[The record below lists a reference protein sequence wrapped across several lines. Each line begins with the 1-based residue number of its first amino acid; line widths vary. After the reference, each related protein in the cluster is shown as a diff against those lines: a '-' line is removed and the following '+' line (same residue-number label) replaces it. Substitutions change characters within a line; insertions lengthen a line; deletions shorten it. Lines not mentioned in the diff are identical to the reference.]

1 MTKEEW
7 LEKYSLSEDSNLIY
21 GSGQAYQIKFFED
34 LAKKL
39 NLELTYES
47 FHHSKSV
54 PLPVVSLKISD
65 NGKIYIRNNF
75 HNFECVYK
83 GPSLKIDPGVLYE
96 LKDEEWYQK
105 EIERARN
112 YMKGRRGALRHPP
125 DFSTLDWYEE
135 WSSGKLERLDEET
148 LIRVPCLYLEG
159 ISRVLD
165 MRIGCYSCVANS
177 ELFGW
182 SNWGAWESLED
193 QIRHLM
199 NAWRVVVTD

>member
-1 MTKEEW
+1 MTKKEW

-21 GSGQAYQIKFFED
+21 GSGQAYQINFFEN

-39 NLELTYES
+39 KLELTYEEV
-47 FHHSKSV
+47 HYSKSV
-54 PLPVVSLKISD
+54 PLPVISLTVSN
-65 NGKIYIRNNF
+65 NGKLYIRNNF
-75 HNFECVYK
+75 YNFECVYK

-105 EIERARN
+105 EIERSRN
-112 YMKGRRGALRHPP
+112 YMKERAP
-125 DFSTLDWYEE
+125 DFSTLDWYKE

-159 ISRVLD
+159 ISKVLN
-165 MRIGCYSCVANS
+165 MKIGCYSCVANS

-182 SNWGAWESLED
+182 SNWGAWESLEG
-193 QIRHLM
+193 QIKHLYF
-199 NAWRVVVTD
+199 NGEYLSNNV